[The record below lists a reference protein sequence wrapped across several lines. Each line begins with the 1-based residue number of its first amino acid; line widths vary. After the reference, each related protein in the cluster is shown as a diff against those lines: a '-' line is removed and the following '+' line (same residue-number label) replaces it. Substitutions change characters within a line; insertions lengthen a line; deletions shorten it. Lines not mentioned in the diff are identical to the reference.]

1 MRSVNCN
8 QIKMSSGYFNIF
20 LMPIEPFK
28 IIKNEMRLEVRKIN
42 GFTKGSFLF
51 FYGYIF
57 IYIHKNELYVCVC
70 VCDIV

>member
-1 MRSVNCN
+1 
-8 QIKMSSGYFNIF
+8 
-20 LMPIEPFK
+20 MPIEPFK

-57 IYIHKNELYVCVC
+57 IYIHKNELYVRVC
-70 VCDIV
+70 VTLFRS